1 MTVEVTAGRSIPEI
15 VIRISSRTE
24 THRPGK
30 KEAALYRSSD
40 GIAAAPAAVTG
51 AIGCHAIRRIAAAGG
66 GFGYTSRHFS
76 SAHGPRFGL
85 VVDSGPTNSDLSM
98 LKQISLPLVYW
109 RRLPPVFFLSIGALL
124 GLLLTAFVL
133 GERGQQKN
141 AELLQDFG
149 NSLAQLAAKDVVD
162 ASISHDLVSMHAVMQ
177 EVQAQP
183 RVLMAAVHDLEQTLL
198 VQAGQPRI
206 GVETQAFSAPIPLH
220 DSIAGHVTV
229 TLNSEFPGE
238 AAVRWALAGTA
249 LLLLLL
255 VALALYDTRGEA
267 WELRPVSLP
276 HRGGDR
282 TDDDEVND
290 EVNGAVNNWHPA
302 PGTDSLDTA
311 DMAPDWEEE
320 PVEAVLRHS
329 DLVLAIPNRQR
340 LEQQLNGDMFA
351 ELVERFD
358 SSLDDV
364 LALYGGVR
372 VGAPTKAGIYCIRFT
387 SSESASEAA
396 FRAVCSAH
404 LIYELNRHQR
414 IRFQVVAEV
423 CHPEFDVKL
432 AVSDN
437 GIFIQTALLDTLLQT
452 RVDTLPVDDDRV
464 SLAGFKPPFSSLLE
478 RQQEQLL
485 SA

>member
-1 MTVEVTAGRSIPEI
+1 M
-15 VIRISSRTE
+15 
-24 THRPGK
+24 
-30 KEAALYRSSD
+30 D
-40 GIAAAPAAVTG
+40 
-51 AIGCHAIRRIAAAGG
+51 RR
-66 GFGYTSRHFS
+66 FQYTDQ
-76 SAHGPRFGL
+76 GL
-85 VVDSGPTNSDLSM
+85 AVDSGTTNSDLPM
-98 LKQISLPLVYW
+98 LKQISLPRVHW
-109 RRLPPVFFLSIGALL
+109 RRLPPVFFLSMGALL
-124 GLLLTAFVL
+124 ALLLTAFVL

-141 AELLQDFG
+141 RELLHEFG
-149 NSLAQLAAKDVVD
+149 SALAQLAAKDVVD

-198 VQAGQPRI
+198 VQAGQPQ
-206 GVETQAFSAPIPLH
+206 VSVDTQAFSAPIPLH
-220 DSIAGHVTV
+220 DSIAGHVTI

-238 AAVRWALAGTA
+238 SAVRWALTGTA

-276 HRGGDR
+276 RRAASR
-282 TDDDEVND
+282 TEAVDSEDDWRPEIDEAAHDWQSVPADGFDAADVN
-290 EVNGAVNNWHPA
+290 A
-302 PGTDSLDTA
+302 
-311 DMAPDWEEE
+311 WEDE

-340 LEQQLNGDMFA
+340 LEQQLNGEMFA
-351 ELVERFD
+351 ELVQRFD
-358 SSLDDV
+358 SALDDV

-432 AVSDN
+432 AVSDS
-437 GIFIQTALLDTLLQT
+437 GIFIQTALLDTLLQA
-452 RVDTLPVDDDRV
+452 RVDTLPVDDHRV

>member
-1 MTVEVTAGRSIPEI
+1 MN
-15 VIRISSRTE
+15 
-24 THRPGK
+24 
-30 KEAALYRSSD
+30 SD
-40 GIAAAPAAVTG
+40 T
-51 AIGCHAIRRIAAAGG
+51 
-66 GFGYTSRHFS
+66 
-76 SAHGPRFGL
+76 
-85 VVDSGPTNSDLSM
+85 TNSDLPM
-98 LKQISLPLVYW
+98 LKHISMPLVHW
-109 RRLPPVFFLSIGALL
+109 RRLPPVFYLSVGALL

-141 AELLQDFG
+141 RELLQEYG
-149 NSLAQLAAKDVVD
+149 NALAQLAAKDVVD

-198 VQAGQPRI
+198 VQAGQPRMA
-206 GVETQAFSAPIPLH
+206 VDTQAFSAPIPLH
-220 DSIAGHVTV
+220 DSIAGHVTI
-229 TLNSEFPGE
+229 TMNAEFPGE
-238 AAVRWALAGTA
+238 SALRWALTGTA

-255 VALALYDTRGEA
+255 MALALYDTRGDA
-267 WELRPVSLP
+267 WELRSVSLP
-276 HRGGDR
+276 RR
-282 TDDDEVND
+282 RQQSEDDDADPAEDLDWTSQPQAEVST
-290 EVNGAVNNWHPA
+290 
-302 PGTDSLDTA
+302 TDV
-311 DMAPDWEEE
+311 APDWEDE
-320 PVEAVLRHS
+320 PVETVLRHS
-329 DLVLAIPNRQR
+329 DLVLALPNRQR

-351 ELVERFD
+351 ELVQRFD
-358 SSLDDV
+358 SALDDV

-404 LIYELNRHQR
+404 LIYELNRQQR

-432 AVSDN
+432 AVSDS
-437 GIFIQTALLDTLLQT
+437 GIFIQTALLDALLQA
-452 RVDTLPVDDDRV
+452 RVDTLAVDDDRV

>member
-1 MTVEVTAGRSIPEI
+1 
-15 VIRISSRTE
+15 
-24 THRPGK
+24 
-30 KEAALYRSSD
+30 
-40 GIAAAPAAVTG
+40 
-51 AIGCHAIRRIAAAGG
+51 
-66 GFGYTSRHFS
+66 
-76 SAHGPRFGL
+76 
-85 VVDSGPTNSDLSM
+85 M
-98 LKQISLPLVYW
+98 LKQISLPLVHW
-109 RRLPPVFFLSIGALL
+109 RRLPPVFFLSVGALL

-141 AELLQDFG
+141 RELLQEFG
-149 NSLAQLAAKDVVD
+149 SALAQLAAKDVVD

-177 EVQAQP
+177 EVQTQP
-183 RVLMAAVHDLEQTLL
+183 RVLMAAVHDLDQTLL
-198 VQAGQPRI
+198 VQAGQPQVAVI
-206 GVETQAFSAPIPLH
+206 TQAFSAPIPLH
-220 DSIAGHVTV
+220 DSIAGHVTI

-238 AAVRWALAGTA
+238 SAVRWALAGTA
-249 LLLLLL
+249 LLLLLM

-267 WELRPVSLP
+267 WELRQVSLP
-276 HRGGDR
+276 RRAENRPDR
-282 TDDDEVND
+282 DDDDLKDATDDWQSVPED
-290 EVNGAVNNWHPA
+290 
-302 PGTDSLDTA
+302 A
-311 DMAPDWEEE
+311 DMSVTNEWEDE
-320 PVEAVLRHS
+320 PVETVLRHS

-340 LEQQLNGDMFA
+340 LEQQLNGEMFA
-351 ELVERFD
+351 ELVQRFD
-358 SSLDDV
+358 SALDDV

-432 AVSDN
+432 AVSDS
-437 GIFIQTALLDTLLQT
+437 GIFIQTALLDPLLQA

-485 SA
+485 TT

>member
-1 MTVEVTAGRSIPEI
+1 M
-15 VIRISSRTE
+15 
-24 THRPGK
+24 
-30 KEAALYRSSD
+30 
-40 GIAAAPAAVTG
+40 
-51 AIGCHAIRRIAAAGG
+51 
-66 GFGYTSRHFS
+66 
-76 SAHGPRFGL
+76 
-85 VVDSGPTNSDLSM
+85 DSGTTNSDLPM
-98 LKQISLPLVYW
+98 FKQISLPFVHW
-109 RRLPPVFFLSIGALL
+109 RRLPPVFFLSMGALL

-141 AELLQDFG
+141 RELLQEFG
-149 NSLAQLAAKDVVD
+149 NALAQLAAKDVVD

-177 EVQAQP
+177 GVQVQP

-206 GVETQAFSAPIPLH
+206 GVDTQAFSAPIPLH
-220 DSIAGHVTV
+220 DSIAGHVTI
-229 TLNSEFPGE
+229 TMNAEFPGE
-238 AAVRWALAGTA
+238 SAVRWALVGTA

-255 VALALYDTRGEA
+255 MTLALYDTRGEA
-267 WELRPVSLP
+267 WELRPVLLP
-276 HRGGDR
+276 HRRGREADEDAEGGDLE
-282 TDDDEVND
+282 DE
-290 EVNGAVNNWHPA
+290 WHSVPEI
-302 PGTDSLDTA
+302 GNVDTA
-311 DMAPDWEEE
+311 GSNDNLDET
-320 PVEAVLRHS
+320 VETVLRHS

-340 LEQQLNGDMFA
+340 LEQQLNGDMFM
-351 ELVERFD
+351 ELVQRFD
-358 SSLDDV
+358 SALDDV

-372 VGAPTKAGIYCIRFT
+372 VGAPAKAGIYCIRFT
-387 SSESASEAA
+387 SGESASEAA

-432 AVSDN
+432 AVSDT
-437 GIFIQTALLDTLLQT
+437 GIFIQTALLDALLQA
-452 RVDTLPVDDDRV
+452 RVDICPIDEDRV

>member
-1 MTVEVTAGRSIPEI
+1 
-15 VIRISSRTE
+15 
-24 THRPGK
+24 
-30 KEAALYRSSD
+30 
-40 GIAAAPAAVTG
+40 
-51 AIGCHAIRRIAAAGG
+51 
-66 GFGYTSRHFS
+66 
-76 SAHGPRFGL
+76 
-85 VVDSGPTNSDLSM
+85 M
-98 LKQISLPLVYW
+98 LKHISLPLVHW
-109 RRLPPVFFLSIGALL
+109 RRLPPVFFLSMGALL

-141 AELLQDFG
+141 RELLQEFG
-149 NSLAQLAAKDVVD
+149 NALAQLAAKDVVD

-206 GVETQAFSAPIPLH
+206 GVDTQAFSAPIPLH
-220 DSIAGHVTV
+220 DSIAGHVTI
-229 TLNSEFPGE
+229 TLNTEFPGE
-238 AAVRWALAGTA
+238 SAVRWALAGTA

-255 VALALYDTRGEA
+255 VALALYDTRGDA

-276 HRGGDR
+276 RRGSSEADDAAAEGDDLEEWSR
-282 TDDDEVND
+282 QPD
-290 EVNGAVNNWHPA
+290 AA
-302 PGTDSLDTA
+302 SA
-311 DMAPDWEEE
+311 DATEPNADWEDE
-320 PVEAVLRHS
+320 PVESVLRHS

-351 ELVERFD
+351 ELVQRFD
-358 SSLDDV
+358 SALDDV

-432 AVSDN
+432 AVSDS
-437 GIFIQTALLDTLLQT
+437 GIFIQTALLDALLQA
-452 RVDTLPVDDDRV
+452 RVDTLPVDEDRV

-485 SA
+485 TG

>member
-1 MTVEVTAGRSIPEI
+1 
-15 VIRISSRTE
+15 
-24 THRPGK
+24 
-30 KEAALYRSSD
+30 
-40 GIAAAPAAVTG
+40 
-51 AIGCHAIRRIAAAGG
+51 
-66 GFGYTSRHFS
+66 
-76 SAHGPRFGL
+76 
-85 VVDSGPTNSDLSM
+85 M
-98 LKQISLPLVYW
+98 LKHISLPLVHW
-109 RRLPPVFFLSIGALL
+109 RRLPPVFFLSMGALL

-141 AELLQDFG
+141 RELLQEFG
-149 NSLAQLAAKDVVD
+149 NALAQLAAKDVVD

-206 GVETQAFSAPIPLH
+206 GVDTQAFSAPIPLH
-220 DSIAGHVTV
+220 DSIAGHVTI
-229 TLNSEFPGE
+229 TLNTEFPGE
-238 AAVRWALAGTA
+238 SAVRWALAGTA

-255 VALALYDTRGEA
+255 VALALYDTRGDA
-267 WELRPVSLP
+267 WELRPVWLP
-276 HRGGDR
+276 RRGSSEADDAAAEGDDLEEWSR
-282 TDDDEVND
+282 QPD
-290 EVNGAVNNWHPA
+290 AA
-302 PGTDSLDTA
+302 SA
-311 DMAPDWEEE
+311 DATEPNADWEDE
-320 PVEAVLRHS
+320 PVESVLRHS

-351 ELVERFD
+351 ELVQRFD
-358 SSLDDV
+358 SALDDV

-432 AVSDN
+432 AVSDS
-437 GIFIQTALLDTLLQT
+437 GIFIQTALLDALLQA
-452 RVDTLPVDDDRV
+452 RVDTLPVDEDRV

-485 SA
+485 TG

>member
-1 MTVEVTAGRSIPEI
+1 
-15 VIRISSRTE
+15 
-24 THRPGK
+24 
-30 KEAALYRSSD
+30 
-40 GIAAAPAAVTG
+40 
-51 AIGCHAIRRIAAAGG
+51 
-66 GFGYTSRHFS
+66 
-76 SAHGPRFGL
+76 
-85 VVDSGPTNSDLSM
+85 M
-98 LKQISLPLVYW
+98 LKQISLPLVHW
-109 RRLPPVFFLSIGALL
+109 RRLPPVFFLSVGALL

-141 AELLQDFG
+141 RELLQEFG
-149 NSLAQLAAKDVVD
+149 SALAQLAAKDVVD

-198 VQAGQPRI
+198 VQAGQPQV
-206 GVETQAFSAPIPLH
+206 GVLTQAFSAPIPLH
-220 DSIAGHVTV
+220 DSIAGHVTI

-238 AAVRWALAGTA
+238 SAVRWALAGTA
-249 LLLLLL
+249 LLLLLM

-267 WELRPVSLP
+267 WELRQVSLP
-276 HRGGDR
+276 RRAENRPDR
-282 TDDDEVND
+282 DDDDLKED
-290 EVNGAVNNWHPA
+290 AADDWQALPE
-302 PGTDSLDTA
+302 DA
-311 DMAPDWEEE
+311 DMSGSNEWEDE
-320 PVEAVLRHS
+320 PVETVLRHS

-340 LEQQLNGDMFA
+340 LEQQLNGEMFA
-351 ELVERFD
+351 ELVQRFD
-358 SSLDDV
+358 SALDDV

-432 AVSDN
+432 AVSDS
-437 GIFIQTALLDTLLQT
+437 GIFIQTALLDPLLQA

-485 SA
+485 TT

>member
-1 MTVEVTAGRSIPEI
+1 
-15 VIRISSRTE
+15 
-24 THRPGK
+24 
-30 KEAALYRSSD
+30 
-40 GIAAAPAAVTG
+40 
-51 AIGCHAIRRIAAAGG
+51 
-66 GFGYTSRHFS
+66 
-76 SAHGPRFGL
+76 
-85 VVDSGPTNSDLSM
+85 M
-98 LKQISLPLVYW
+98 LKQISLPLVHW
-109 RRLPPVFFLSIGALL
+109 RRLPPVFFLSVGALL

-141 AELLQDFG
+141 RELLQEFG
-149 NSLAQLAAKDVVD
+149 SALAQLAAKDVVD

-198 VQAGQPRI
+198 VQAGQPQV
-206 GVETQAFSAPIPLH
+206 GVLTQVFSAPIPLH
-220 DSIAGHVTV
+220 DSIAGHVTI

-238 AAVRWALAGTA
+238 SAVRWALAGTA
-249 LLLLLL
+249 LLLLLM

-267 WELRPVSLP
+267 WELRQVSLP
-276 HRGGDR
+276 RRAENRPDC
-282 TDDDEVND
+282 DDYDLKKD
-290 EVNGAVNNWHPA
+290 AADDWQAVPE
-302 PGTDSLDTA
+302 DA
-311 DMAPDWEEE
+311 DMSATNEWEDE
-320 PVEAVLRHS
+320 PVETVLRHS

-340 LEQQLNGDMFA
+340 LEQQLNGEMFA
-351 ELVERFD
+351 ELVQRFD
-358 SSLDDV
+358 SALDDV

-432 AVSDN
+432 AVSDS
-437 GIFIQTALLDTLLQT
+437 GIFIQTALLDPLLQA

-485 SA
+485 TT

>member
-1 MTVEVTAGRSIPEI
+1 
-15 VIRISSRTE
+15 
-24 THRPGK
+24 
-30 KEAALYRSSD
+30 
-40 GIAAAPAAVTG
+40 
-51 AIGCHAIRRIAAAGG
+51 
-66 GFGYTSRHFS
+66 
-76 SAHGPRFGL
+76 
-85 VVDSGPTNSDLSM
+85 M
-98 LKQISLPLVYW
+98 LKQISLPLVHW
-109 RRLPPVFFLSIGALL
+109 RRLPPVFFLSVGALL

-141 AELLQDFG
+141 RELLQEFG
-149 NSLAQLAAKDVVD
+149 SALAQLAAKDVVD

-198 VQAGQPRI
+198 VQAGQPQV
-206 GVETQAFSAPIPLH
+206 GVLTQAFSAPIPLH
-220 DSIAGHVTV
+220 DSIAGHVTI

-238 AAVRWALAGTA
+238 SAVRWALAGTA
-249 LLLLLL
+249 LLLLLM

-267 WELRPVSLP
+267 WELRQVSLP
-276 HRGGDR
+276 RRAENRPDC
-282 TDDDEVND
+282 DDYDLKKD
-290 EVNGAVNNWHPA
+290 AADDWQAVPE
-302 PGTDSLDTA
+302 DA
-311 DMAPDWEEE
+311 DMSATNEWEDE
-320 PVEAVLRHS
+320 PVETVLRHS

-340 LEQQLNGDMFA
+340 LEQQLNGEMFA
-351 ELVERFD
+351 ELVQRFD
-358 SSLDDV
+358 SALDDV

-432 AVSDN
+432 AVSDS
-437 GIFIQTALLDTLLQT
+437 GIFIQTALLDPLLQA

-485 SA
+485 TT

>member
-1 MTVEVTAGRSIPEI
+1 
-15 VIRISSRTE
+15 
-24 THRPGK
+24 
-30 KEAALYRSSD
+30 
-40 GIAAAPAAVTG
+40 
-51 AIGCHAIRRIAAAGG
+51 
-66 GFGYTSRHFS
+66 
-76 SAHGPRFGL
+76 
-85 VVDSGPTNSDLSM
+85 M
-98 LKQISLPLVYW
+98 LKQISLPLVHW
-109 RRLPPVFFLSIGALL
+109 RRLPPVFFLSVGALL

-141 AELLQDFG
+141 RELLQEFG
-149 NSLAQLAAKDVVD
+149 SALAQLAAKDVVD

-198 VQAGQPRI
+198 VQAGQPQV
-206 GVETQAFSAPIPLH
+206 GVLTQAFSAPIPLH
-220 DSIAGHVTV
+220 DSIAGHVTI

-238 AAVRWALAGTA
+238 SAVRWALAGTA
-249 LLLLLL
+249 LLLLLM

-267 WELRPVSLP
+267 WELRQVSLP
-276 HRGGDR
+276 RRAENRPDR
-282 TDDDEVND
+282 DDDDLKED
-290 EVNGAVNNWHPA
+290 AADDWQAVPE
-302 PGTDSLDTA
+302 DA
-311 DMAPDWEEE
+311 DMSGSNEWEDE
-320 PVEAVLRHS
+320 PVETVLRHS

-340 LEQQLNGDMFA
+340 LEQQLNGEMFA
-351 ELVERFD
+351 ELVQRFD
-358 SSLDDV
+358 SALDDV

-432 AVSDN
+432 AVSDS
-437 GIFIQTALLDTLLQT
+437 GIFIQTALLDPLLQA

-485 SA
+485 TT

>member
-1 MTVEVTAGRSIPEI
+1 VP
-15 VIRISSRTE
+15 
-24 THRPGK
+24 HC
-30 KEAALYRSSD
+30 Y
-40 GIAAAPAAVTG
+40 AAATGLFRDPPQRCPQVGDSGTLAAIFFFRARTAV
-51 AIGCHAIRRIAAAGG
+51 
-66 GFGYTSRHFS
+66 S
-76 SAHGPRFGL
+76 STWTKGL
-85 VVDSGPTNSDLSM
+85 AVDSGTTNSDLPM
-98 LKQISLPLVYW
+98 LKQISLPLVHW
-109 RRLPPVFFLSIGALL
+109 RRLPPVFFLSMGALL

-141 AELLQDFG
+141 RELLQDFG
-149 NSLAQLAAKDVVD
+149 NALAQLAAKDVVD

-198 VQAGQPRI
+198 VQAGQLRI
-206 GVETQAFSAPIPLH
+206 GVDTQAFSAPIPLH
-220 DSIAGHVTV
+220 DSIAGHVTI
-229 TLNSEFPGE
+229 TLNAEFPGE
-238 AAVRWALAGTA
+238 SALRWAVAGTA

-255 VALALYDTRGEA
+255 VALALYDTRGDA
-267 WELRPVSLP
+267 WELRPVSLLG
-276 HRGGDR
+276 RGRSSEDEDISAGD
-282 TDDDEVND
+282 DLDEEWPPVPGFG
-290 EVNGAVNNWHPA
+290 GA
-302 PGTDSLDTA
+302 GSQDGS
-311 DMAPDWEEE
+311 PDWEEE

-358 SSLDDV
+358 SALDDV

-432 AVSDN
+432 AVSDT
-437 GIFIQTALLDTLLQT
+437 GIFIQTALLDALLQA

-464 SLAGFKPPFSSLLE
+464 SVAGFKPPFSSLLE

-485 SA
+485 AD